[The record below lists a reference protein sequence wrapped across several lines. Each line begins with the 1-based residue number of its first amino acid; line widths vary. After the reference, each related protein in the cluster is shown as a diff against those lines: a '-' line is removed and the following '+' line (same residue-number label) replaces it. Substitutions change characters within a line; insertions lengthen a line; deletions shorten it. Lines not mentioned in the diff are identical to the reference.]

1 MSTNE
6 YFENSQS
13 TGGTVLRRA
22 KVFGIKTMTVVITAS
37 MLLSGVPTAAIAEGL
52 EEAGVIATQGE
63 AEPTTEPATQDTST
77 TTDEGATVTE
87 TTETTDS
94 SDTPA
99 ADTSTQQDTSAAQDT
114 PASDEQVATEADVKL
129 DLGSAYIIY
138 NGQDISLPS
147 TKVTVPTGKDFK
159 FTATANTGFDLTAVK
174 LTVNGTE
181 SELTA
186 DADGAYTVTADQ
198 VAAGAAVKLETAE
211 QAEEAATQNN
221 AIAIT
226 SLDDEDAQ
234 ADDQSDESGIAVVDV
249 DGDWSVTGNDAL
261 EVGKFAVY
269 TANDFSGA
277 VTWST
282 SDESIATVD
291 SNGVVTAV
299 AAGKVTITATYGTE
313 TASKTI
319 TVNKASSSRWSSGNT
334 ATFVPTISNAEVAYF
349 NWHSS
354 SDTSNIAF
362 TPVASG
368 SILSIEDY
376 NSSDQAGYVVFF
388 VKPSGNYLFTGLG
401 ADGNG
406 DTYVVGSGEYGNI
419 AGYPNISAVMT
430 AAKAAGYVAAFGYS
444 RAKRD
449 TPPTNSAFQVTAQS
463 PDMTVI
469 ATSSKTSD
477 VLAGETL
484 TFTIVM
490 TPQLTGSNRD
500 KVTGV
505 QVNSVTVNGLTAD
518 CSDVVD
524 NGDGTF
530 TATVSYTV
538 TEADC
543 NRSSVDLVVNATSTY
558 EASLSTSLSS
568 ITTTSSINKTAT
580 ATCAI
585 APKSDVTYEFKS
597 GTSDKTLPNGIYSVL
612 PKDSKTYQKGT
623 KVTASKTLK
632 SGAVY
637 EDTDNGGYWTFGGWD
652 ANSKTMTENG
662 ITFTGTWTFTEYSK
676 YTVKYVDESGKELAD
691 SKTVSGNKVG
701 DVIKKDAIEHPE
713 IKGYAYS
720 KTTPD
725 KLTISKDESENVISI
740 VYKQKAGKA
749 GYNLVLDS
757 ASWTAPDETTQTTGT
772 QKWYYDYGFAK
783 NDTFT
788 VTDSEPTATNRAF
801 IGWMD
806 KERDDQAAA
815 IREAGDEVTYI
826 YSNNQTY
833 TLDALWASLSAT
845 GEDVTYDGDSHSV
858 TVDVNINEGTGLD
871 SKYVEQAKKLI
882 TTGDVEYS
890 TDGGAHWST
899 VKPSF
904 TNAGS
909 YTVNVRQN
917 VTVGGKTTTLTAEA
931 TVNIA
936 KRTVTLE
943 SADLSKDYDGSALTN
958 GDTALKTETGWV
970 KDEGATYSF
979 TGSQTDV
986 GESDNAFTYT
996 LKNGTNPDNYI
1007 ITKSEGKLTV
1017 NDRETK
1023 YAITVEGNS
1032 TTVKYDGD
1040 EHTASGITTASSTYT
1055 NDKGVTFIITAD
1067 TTDPKSTD
1075 VTSVDNKVSNVKVT
1089 LNGKDVTKQFKVT
1102 TKDGKLTIDPRTVK
1116 LTSASDEKEYD
1127 GKALK
1132 NSKVTATEFN
1142 AETGEGFIEGEGA
1155 TYKVTGSQT
1164 KPGSSENTF
1173 SYTLKDN
1180 TKADNYTITTENGTL
1195 TVTNRKAKYEI
1206 TVEGNSATETYD
1218 GTVKSVNGVK
1228 TTTFTVDGNTYTVE
1242 GLTASG
1248 AKGTDADSYTNT
1260 VTGTAVVKD
1269 AEGNDVT
1276 SEFAVTTKNGTLKI
1290 NKRDV
1295 TIKSKSAERVYNGQP
1310 LTKHEAEVK
1319 SGSIADADKDKVT
1332 YNYTGTI
1339 TNVGETGNAFTVS
1352 GLDAKN
1358 YNVKTE
1364 YGKLKVTPVAD
1375 KVTVTITEHGGSYT
1389 YDGTEKTAAGYDVS
1403 SSNDLY
1409 TANDFTF
1416 SGTAT
1421 VSGTNA
1427 GTYEM
1432 QLKASDFTNNSAN
1445 FTNVDFKIVDATL
1458 TIAKRQV
1465 TLKSETASKVY
1476 DGTPLTAKTVTIASG
1491 SFAEGQGFK
1500 AEATGSV
1507 TSVSEGEV
1515 DNEFEYTLTG
1525 GATEGENGNYIITK
1539 QVGKLSIAPVTRE
1552 VVVTITGHKTEAKY
1566 DGTEKSATGYDVAIN
1581 NDLYK
1586 EDDFSYE
1593 GSSEVKAANADT
1605 YEMGLT
1611 KGTFTNDS
1619 QNFTNVKFNVTDG
1632 ELAISKRDVVL
1643 TSASAEKEYD
1653 GTPLTR
1659 SEQTDVKV
1667 TGDGFADGEGATYT
1681 ITGTQTVVG
1690 NSENTFSY
1698 ALNEG
1703 TSEDNYNI
1711 ETRNG
1716 TLNVTNR
1723 GTKYEV
1729 TVKANSTSAT
1739 YDGKAHEAKGVET
1752 YEFTENGQ
1760 KYTVSGLT
1768 TEDPKQTD
1776 AGTYTNN
1783 IIGTAKVTDA
1793 KGNDVTEQFTV
1804 KTENGQLVI
1813 EKAKVILKSAS
1824 DTWVY
1829 DGKSHSKEE
1838 METVSGFAKGEGAT
1852 FTYGKSVTNVSEG
1865 KVKNTFSYELNSGTN
1880 ADNYEIKTETG
1891 TLQVTPVTDKV
1902 TVTITGNTKTET
1914 FDGTQKSVEGY
1925 KFEASNN
1932 LYTEGCVTF
1941 NGNAVATGTI
1951 VNTYDMGLKKSDFTN
1966 NSSNF
1971 SNVEFKVTDGW
1982 LKIEPASIDDND
1994 AEWTKNDV
2002 SKFYDGTKLTAY
2014 AATAQ
2019 DKYGNSLTVEYST
2032 DGETWV
2038 SDPTKI
2044 SLTHAGEVTVKLRA
2058 RSDNY
2063 NSDQYFT
2070 SSETIT
2076 VNKRKVAMT
2085 SATDTKEYDGT
2096 ALTNDGVT
2104 VSEFNVEKG
2113 EGFIEGE
2120 GATYDVT
2127 GTITNV
2133 GSVDN
2138 AFTYTLNKGT
2148 NKDDYEITATPGK
2161 LTITADAN
2169 AVVVTIKAKSE
2180 TVVYD
2185 GEEHTVTGYEVAGIT
2200 GGNGKFTAADVALN
2214 DGVDLTVSGTDVA
2227 VDSATGAVVAYTKAL
2242 NTNDFKSTNAN
2253 FSNVTFQIDPGAS
2266 NVSLTITKRPVKLT
2280 SGSASKDYDGTPLT
2294 NGEVTATAYDADKKE
2309 GFVGEQGFTAKT
2321 TGSQTD
2327 AGSSK
2332 NTFTYELNKGTSATN
2347 YNITKDEGDLTVNKL
2362 SADNLNLTGTDV
2374 TYDYDG
2380 KPHAAG
2386 TATAEPKDSEG
2397 NALNDAVTIEYQLA
2411 SDPES
2416 EWVSNPSSITQTDAT
2431 TTAVVVN
2438 VRATSPNF
2446 EGTATATETITIKKA
2461 TLKVSTPSASKVY
2474 DGTALTAAATES
2486 NVKGLVAGETAAIKA
2501 TGSQTEVGS
2510 SDNTYGG
2517 IEWGTAKASNY
2528 SVELEG
2534 EGTLTV
2540 LAQSIDPKTDP
2551 SDPDKRYTGAEVDD
2565 PSDSTYDGDTHK
2577 WAPTVKS
2584 AEGTELTE
2592 GEDYTVTYKRGDDAT
2607 DNFTDA
2613 GTITVVITGKGNYAG
2628 TVTKTY
2634 EIKKATLEVS
2644 TPSASK
2650 VYDGKALTAEA
2661 TASNIKGLVG
2671 SETATVKAT
2680 GSQTEVG
2687 SSDNFYGGIEWGTAK
2702 ESNYSVELEGEGT
2715 LTVLAQSIDPKTDPS
2730 DPDKRYTGAEVD
2742 DPSDSTYDGDTH
2754 KWAPTVKS
2762 AEGTELTEGED
2773 YTVTYKRGDDAT
2785 DNFTDAGTITVVIT
2799 GKGNYAGT
2807 VTKTYEIK
2815 KREVTI
2821 TSDNGDF
2828 VYNGKAQK
2836 QETAGVTDGSFVE
2849 GEGVASYTFTRS
2861 VKKVGDEADNEFT
2874 YTLNSN
2880 TKADNY
2886 KITKKYGKLTV
2897 RKSDEDIVVTLTGYE
2912 GTYDGAEH
2920 KATSHVAGTLPEGF
2934 TTKVVS
2940 DAAITNVGEK
2950 TAKVDSFTIYDES
2963 GNDVTDQFNVDTK
2976 STATLKVTKREI
2988 TVTSVDATKVYDGTE
3003 LTKHV
3008 ANVTSETGLVSGEE
3022 LAYSFTGSQTEVGGE
3037 RGNNTFTVDWTKST
3051 ADEGNYK
3058 VTCEPGTLTVTAQS
3072 IDPKDVDPDDPDPSY
3087 KGVTVNDPADDTY
3100 DANAH
3105 KWAPTVET
3113 ADGTALEAG
3122 KDYTVTYKR
3131 DGVETTDFTNAGTI
3145 TVVITGKGNYT
3156 GEVTKEYTINPAEVT
3171 LSSNTRVF
3179 VYNGSKQGDHAVNG
3193 SGAFELFKSQTALL
3207 AATGEVQNVG
3217 DTAVN
3222 TISYTMAAGYSAD
3235 NYVIELAEGNLSVTP
3250 QSIDPK
3256 DVDPDDPDP
3265 SYKGVTTDDP
3275 TDVTYDGTEHKWTPV
3290 VKDADGKELVEG
3302 TDYDVTYDTSDFVNS
3317 GTITVIITGKGNFT
3331 GTITKTYRIVP
3342 AALRVVTASASKTYN
3357 GTALTNDG
3365 VTVTG
3370 LVAGDVITVTATGAQ
3385 TQVGSSENTYS
3396 IDWMQV
3402 NKDNYTLTD
3411 ELGTLTVTEAAAPA
3425 PTPDNNGT
3433 TPVAPD
3439 NNGRTVI
3446 DTIVEALD
3454 SGYRAITGDTEEE
3467 PAEEEKISD
3476 AENPLANLDKKRDT
3490 CWVHWYMIVC
3500 ALATAVYG
3508 IFVGLHRNK
3517 HTRRLEDDLND
3528 ILGNDDESKN

>member
-129 DLGSAYIIY
+129 DLGSAYITY

-226 SLDDEDAQ
+226 SLEDEDAQ
-234 ADDQSDESGIAVVDV
+234 IDDQSDENDIAVVDDTDSDETAV
-249 DGDWSVTGNDAL
+249 TYTVTVGKTLDLTGSEGYSHSWKSSTSKKATVENTSSSSNWYATTGTATVTGVKAGTVTITHTYYTYSWNGSSKKNTEEFTV
-261 EVGKFAVY
+261 EVKSAVPV
-269 TANDFSGA
+269 TAIAISG
-277 VTWST
+277 
-282 SDESIATVD
+282 SDEVTQFSTTALTATLSPSDASGTVKWTSSD
-291 SNGVVTAV
+291 KDILTVNDKGVVTGVRQGTAV
-299 AAGKVTITATYGTE
+299 VTASVTNTDGTVVTATKQVTVVATAESTDQALVYYLLDPTKDANSNDTGQWGDKYGTATVNVTNATWVDSGSLKEKNCFDNVDQRVVSWPNGTNVITRGSAAWNQIFENYKETIEAQLPGITVTKDDVEEISLVPAKISQNNGTNPDKHLDCNVSIKCKNVVLAKYYVRDAGATSYTFLGSKNYTTGSTTQLSDVTTETLPATKTVNGVTYSFSGWYADENYTQPVAFPYTLNSSVTFYAKYVGGFQVNYDLDGGSWDSGDATTYIVSEGDTHTVKSEPTRKGYKFTGWTVTGLDGKTTIKSGETFTMPSGNVTITA
-313 TASKTI
+313 
-319 TVNKASSSRWSSGNT
+319 
-334 ATFVPTISNAEVAYF
+334 
-349 NWHSS
+349 NW
-354 SDTSNIAF
+354 
-362 TPVASG
+362 
-368 SILSIEDY
+368 
-376 NSSDQAGYVVFF
+376 Q
-388 VKPSGNYLFTGLG
+388 
-401 ADGNG
+401 
-406 DTYVVGSGEYGNI
+406 
-419 AGYPNISAVMT
+419 
-430 AAKAAGYVAAFGYS
+430 
-444 RAKRD
+444 
-449 TPPTNSAFQVTAQS
+449 
-463 PDMTVI
+463 
-469 ATSSKTSD
+469 
-477 VLAGETL
+477 
-484 TFTIVM
+484 
-490 TPQLTGSNRD
+490 
-500 KVTGV
+500 
-505 QVNSVTVNGLTAD
+505 
-518 CSDVVD
+518 
-524 NGDGTF
+524 
-530 TATVSYTV
+530 
-538 TEADC
+538 
-543 NRSSVDLVVNATSTY
+543 
-558 EASLSTSLSS
+558 
-568 ITTTSSINKTAT
+568 
-580 ATCAI
+580 
-585 APKSDVTYEFKS
+585 
-597 GTSDKTLPNGIYSVL
+597 
-612 PKDSKTYQKGT
+612 QK
-623 KVTASKTLK
+623 
-632 SGAVY
+632 
-637 EDTDNGGYWTFGGWD
+637 E
-652 ANSKTMTENG
+652 
-662 ITFTGTWTFTEYSK
+662 
-676 YTVKYVDESGKELAD
+676 
-691 SKTVSGNKVG
+691 
-701 DVIKKDAIEHPE
+701 
-713 IKGYAYS
+713 
-720 KTTPD
+720 
-725 KLTISKDESENVISI
+725 
-740 VYKQKAGKA
+740 GKA

-757 ASWTAPDETTQTTGT
+757 ASWTAPDDTTQTTGT

-1218 GTVKSVNGVK
+1218 GTEKSVSGIK

-1310 LTKHEAEVK
+1310 LTKHDADVT

-1339 TNVGETGNAFTVS
+1339 TNVGETDNAFTVS

-1432 QLKASDFTNNSAN
+1432 QLKESDFTNNSAN

-1476 DGTPLTAKTVTIASG
+1476 DGAPLTAKTVTIASG

-1507 TSVSEGEV
+1507 TNVSEGEV

-1539 QVGKLSIAPVTRE
+1539 QVGKLSITPVTRE

-1739 YDGKAHEAKGVET
+1739 YDGKAHEAKGVES

-2014 AATAQ
+2014 AATAK

-2063 NSDQYFT
+2063 KSDQYFT

-2148 NKDDYEITATPGK
+2148 NKDDYDITATPGK

-2242 NTNDFKSTNAN
+2242 NSNDFKSTNAN

-2294 NGEVTATAYDADKKE
+2294 NDEVTATAYDADKKE

-2321 TGSQTD
+2321 TGFQTD

-2486 NVKGLVAGETAAIKA
+2486 NVEGLVAGETAAVKA

-2528 SVELEG
+2528 SVELED

-2565 PSDSTYDGDTHK
+2565 PSDSTYDGGTHK

-2584 AEGTELTE
+2584 AEGDELTE
-2592 GEDYTVTYKRGDDAT
+2592 GTDYDVVYKRGDDAT

-2634 EIKKATLEVS
+2634 EIKKATLKVS

-2650 VYDGKALTAEA
+2650 VYDGTALTAAA
-2661 TASNIKGLVG
+2661 TESNVEGLVAG
-2671 SETATVKAT
+2671 ETAAVKAT

-2687 SSDNFYGGIEWGTAK
+2687 SSDNTYGGIEWGTAK
-2702 ESNYSVELEGEGT
+2702 ASNYSVELEDEGT

-2742 DPSDSTYDGDTH
+2742 DPSDSTYDGGTH

-2762 AEGTELTEGED
+2762 AEGDELTEGTD
-2773 YTVTYKRGDDAT
+2773 YDVVYKRGDDAT

-2849 GEGVASYTFTRS
+2849 GEGVASYTFTKS

-2874 YTLNSN
+2874 YTLNGN

-3179 VYNGSKQGDHAVNG
+3179 VYNGSKQGDHTVNG

-3222 TISYTMAAGYSAD
+3222 TISYTMAAGYSAN

-3302 TDYDVTYDTSDFVNS
+3302 TDYDVTYDTSDFVNT
-3317 GTITVIITGKGNFT
+3317 GTITVTITGKGNFT

-3342 AALRVVTASASKTYN
+3342 AALRVVTTSASKTYD

>member
-22 KVFGIKTMTVVITAS
+22 RVFGIKTMTVVITAS

-52 EEAGVIATQGE
+52 EEAGVVSTQSE
-63 AEPTTEPATQDTST
+63 AEPTTEPTTQDTST
-77 TTDEGATVTE
+77 TTDEGAT

-129 DLGSAYIIY
+129 DLGSAYITY
-138 NGQDISLPS
+138 NGQDIALPS

-174 LTVNGTE
+174 LTVNGSE
-181 SELTA
+181 SELTT
-186 DADGAYTVTADQ
+186 DADGAYPVTADQ
-198 VAAGAAVKLETAE
+198 VAAGATVKFETAE

-226 SLDDEDAQ
+226 SLADEDAQ
-234 ADDQSDESGIAVVDV
+234 TDDQSDENDAAVVDD
-249 DGDWSVTGNDAL
+249 DGDWSVTGNDTL

-299 AAGKVTITATYGTE
+299 AAGTVTITATYNNE
-313 TASKTI
+313 IASKTI
-319 TVNKASSSRWSSGNT
+319 TVSEASSSRNKGYT
-334 ATFVPTISNAEVAYF
+334 ATITPTIENAEVAYF
-349 NWHSS
+349 AWHDE

-362 TPVASG
+362 TKVSG
-368 SILSIEDY
+368 TVTINNYTTWSKP
-376 NSSDQAGYVVFF
+376 GYVIFL
-388 VKPSGNYLFTGLG
+388 VKPSNNHIVTGLG
-401 ADGNG
+401 ASGNG
-406 DTYVVGSGEYGNI
+406 DIYAVDATSWGNI
-419 AGYPNISAVMT
+419 NGYPNMAKVMA
-430 AAKAAGYVAAFGYS
+430 AAKAAGYVATFGWYRPAAS
-444 RAKRD
+444 TLSADFTISAK
-449 TPPTNSAFQVTAQS
+449 S
-463 PDMTVI
+463 PDMTVT
-469 ATSSKTSD
+469 AVSD
-477 VLAGETL
+477 RTENVVSGDQL
-484 TFTIVM
+484 TFTVTI
-490 TPQLTGSNRD
+490 TPKTTGSGKD
-500 KVTGV
+500 SVAGV
-505 QVNSVTVNGLTAD
+505 QVNSANVNGTEVKVENLTKN
-518 CSDVVD
+518 S
-524 NGDGTF
+524 DGTF
-530 TATVSYTV
+530 TGTVHYTATD
-538 TEADC
+538 ADC
-543 NRSSVDLVVNATSTY
+543 ARGKVELTVNATSTY
-558 EASLSTSLSS
+558 SGAYTISSGDLASSATV
-568 ITTTSSINKTAT
+568 TKTAT
-580 ATCAI
+580 ATCRI
-585 APKSDVTYEFKS
+585 APESQVEYSFVS
-597 GTSDKTLPNGIYSVL
+597 GTSGMTLPAEVDAYL
-612 PKDSKTYQKGT
+612 PSDNSSYKANKTVKAKDPSKT
-623 KVTASKTLK
+623 
-632 SGAVY
+632 VY
-637 EDTDNGGYWTFGGWD
+637 DDAQNEGYWTFTGWD
-652 ANSKTMTENG
+652 KDSVKTERTGETV
-662 ITFTGTWTFTEYSK
+662 TFTGTWIFTKYSK
-676 YTVKYVDESGKELAD
+676 YTIKYVDESGKDLAD
-691 SKTVSGNKVG
+691 STTVSGNKVG
-701 DVIKKDAIEHPE
+701 DVIKKDAIKHPE

-720 KTTPD
+720 KTNPE
-725 KLTISKDESENVISI
+725 KLTISKDESENVISV
-740 VYKQKAGKA
+740 VYKKKAGKA

-757 ASWTAPDETTQTTGT
+757 ASWTAPDETTNTEKM
-772 QKWYYDYGFAK
+772 KWYYDYGFAK
-783 NDTFT
+783 GDTFT

-845 GEDVTYDGDSHSV
+845 GEDVTYDGNSHTV

-871 SKYVEQAKKLI
+871 SKYVAQAKKLI
-882 TTGDVEYS
+882 KAGDVEYS
-890 TDGGAHWST
+890 TDGGDTWS
-899 VKPSF
+899 KDRPSF

-909 YTVNVRQN
+909 YTVKVRQK
-917 VTVGGKTTTLTAEA
+917 VTVGGKTTELTAET
-931 TVNIA
+931 TVKIA

-958 GDTALKTETGWV
+958 GDTALKTEDGWV
-970 KDEGATYSF
+970 KNEGATYSF

-986 GESDNAFTYT
+986 GESDNTFSYT
-996 LKNGTNPDNYI
+996 LKDGTDANNYI
-1007 ITKSEGKLTV
+1007 IKKSEGKLTV

-1032 TTVKYDGD
+1032 TSVVYDGKG
-1040 EHTASGITTASSTYT
+1040 HTASGITTASSTYT
-1055 NDKGVTFIITAD
+1055 NDKGVTFTITAD
-1067 TTDPKSTD
+1067 TTDPESTD
-1075 VTSVDNKVSNVKVT
+1075 ATTLENKVSNVKVT
-1089 LNGKDVTKQFKVT
+1089 LNGKDVTKQFTVT
-1102 TKDGKLTIDPRTVK
+1102 TKDGKLTIEKRTVK

-1132 NSKVTATEFN
+1132 NSKVTATKFN
-1142 AETGEGFIEGEGA
+1142 AETGEGFVEGEGA

-1173 SYTLKDN
+1173 TYELKDN
-1180 TKADNYTITTENGTL
+1180 TKAGNYTITTETGTL
-1195 TVTNRKAKYEI
+1195 LVTSRKAKYEI

-1218 GTVKSVNGVK
+1218 GTEKSVSGIK
-1228 TTTFTVDGNTYTVE
+1228 TTTFTVDGSTYTVE
-1242 GLTASG
+1242 GLKASG
-1248 AKGTDADSYTNT
+1248 AKGTDADSYANT

-1295 TIKSKSAERVYNGQP
+1295 TIKSKSAEQVYNGQH
-1310 LTKHEAEVK
+1310 LTKHEAEVTK
-1319 SGSIADADKDKVT
+1319 GSIADADKDKVA
-1332 YNYTGTI
+1332 YDYTGTI
-1339 TNVGETGNAFTVS
+1339 INVGETDNTFTVT
-1352 GLDAKN
+1352 GLNAKN
-1358 YNVKTE
+1358 YNVTTE
-1364 YGKLKVTPVAD
+1364 YGKLKVTAVTD

-1389 YDGTEKTAAGYDVS
+1389 YDGTEKTATGYDVS
-1403 SSNDLY
+1403 SSNELY

-1416 SGTAT
+1416 SGTDT
-1421 VSGTNA
+1421 VRGTNA

-1432 QLKASDFTNNSAN
+1432 QLKASDFTNNSSN
-1445 FTNVDFKIVDATL
+1445 FTDVEFKIVDATL
-1458 TIAKRQV
+1458 TIAKREV

-1476 DGTPLTAKTVTIASG
+1476 DGTALTAKTVTIASG
-1491 SFAEGQGFK
+1491 SFVEGQGFK

-1507 TSVSEGEV
+1507 TNVSDGEV
-1515 DNEFEYTLTG
+1515 DNAFDYELTG

-1539 QVGKLSIAPVTRE
+1539 QLGKLSITPVTSE

-1566 DGTEKSATGYDVAIN
+1566 DGIEKSATGYDVSISN
-1581 NDLYK
+1581 VLYK
-1586 EDDFSYE
+1586 KDDFSYE
-1593 GSSEVKAANADT
+1593 GTSEVKATNADT
-1605 YEMGLT
+1605 YEMGL
-1611 KGTFTNDS
+1611 KKSDFTNS
-1619 QNFTNVKFNVTDG
+1619 NTNFTNVKFNVTDG

-1643 TSASAEKEYD
+1643 TSASAEKQYD

-1659 SEQTDVKV
+1659 NEQTDVTV
-1667 TGDGFADGEGATYT
+1667 SGDGFANGEGATYT
-1681 ITGTQTVVG
+1681 ITGSQTVVG
-1690 NSENTFSY
+1690 NSENAFSY
-1698 ALNEG
+1698 ELNEN
-1703 TSEDNYNI
+1703 TLADNYNI

-1723 GTKYEV
+1723 DAKYEV
-1729 TVKANSTSAT
+1729 TVKANSTTAM
-1739 YDGKAHEAKGVET
+1739 YDGEAHEAKGVKT
-1752 YEFTENGQ
+1752 YEFTKNGQ

-1793 KGNDVTEQFTV
+1793 KGNDVTDQFTV
-1804 KTENGQLVI
+1804 KTENGKLVI
-1813 EKAKVILKSAS
+1813 EKAKVTLKSAS
-1824 DTWVY
+1824 GAWVY
-1829 DGKSHSKEE
+1829 DGKSHKKEE
-1838 METVSGFAKGEGAT
+1838 METVSGFASGEGAT
-1852 FTYGKSVTNVSEG
+1852 FTYDKSVTNVIEG
-1865 KVKNTFSYELNSGTN
+1865 KVENTFSYTLNNNTK
-1880 ADNYEIKTETG
+1880 ADNYEIKTENG
-1891 TLQVTPVTDKV
+1891 TLEVTPVTDTV
-1902 TVTITGNTKTET
+1902 TVTITGKTKTET

-1925 KFEASNN
+1925 QFEASND
-1932 LYTEGCVTF
+1932 LYTEDYVTF
-1941 NGNAVATGTI
+1941 SGNAVASGTN
-1951 VNTYDMGLKKSDFTN
+1951 VDKYDMGLKKSDFTN
-1966 NSSNF
+1966 SSSNF
-1971 SNVEFKVTDGW
+1971 SKVEFTVTDGW
-1982 LKIEPASIDDND
+1982 LKIEPASINNND
-1994 AEWTKNDV
+1994 AEWTKEDV
-2002 SKFYDGTKLTAY
+2002 SKFYDGTKLTAHI
-2014 AATAQ
+2014 ATAK
-2019 DKYGNSLTVEYST
+2019 DKYGNSLTVEYSA

-2038 SDPTKI
+2038 SDPTEI
-2044 SLTHAGEVTVKLRA
+2044 SLTHAGKVTVQLRA

-2063 NSDQYFT
+2063 ESGKYFT

-2076 VNKRKVAMT
+2076 VNKRKVTMT
-2085 SATDTKEYDGT
+2085 SATDTKVYNGT
-2096 ALTNDGVT
+2096 PLTNDAVT
-2104 VSEFNVEKG
+2104 VSEFNAETG

-2138 AFTYTLNKGT
+2138 AFTYSLKKGT
-2148 NKDDYEITATPGK
+2148 SKDDYEITATPGK
-2161 LTITADAN
+2161 LTITAD
-2169 AVVVTIKAKSE
+2169 VDEIVVTIKAKSE

-2185 GEEHTVTGYEVAGIT
+2185 GEEHTVTGYDIAGIT
-2200 GGNGKFTAADVALN
+2200 GGDGNFTAEDVVLK
-2214 DGVDLTVSGTDVA
+2214 DGVDLSVSGTNVA

-2242 NTNDFKSTNAN
+2242 NASDFKNTNAN
-2253 FSNVTFQIDPGAS
+2253 FSNVTFQIDPSAS

-2294 NGEVTATAYDADKKE
+2294 KDEVTATAFDAEKKE
-2309 GFVGEQGFTAKT
+2309 GFVDGQGFTAET

-2332 NTFTYELNKGTSATN
+2332 NAFTYKLNEGTAATN
-2347 YNITKDEGDLTVNKL
+2347 YSITKEEGDLTVNKL
-2362 SADNLNLTGTDV
+2362 SADNLNLVGTDV
-2374 TYDYDG
+2374 THVYDG
-2380 KPHAAG
+2380 KSHAAG
-2386 TATAEPKDSEG
+2386 TATATPKDSKG

-2411 SDPES
+2411 SDPDS
-2416 EWVSNPSSITQTDAT
+2416 EWVSNPSSITQTDVT
-2431 TTAVVVN
+2431 STPVVVN

-2446 EGTATATETITIKKA
+2446 EGTATATETITITKA
-2461 TLKVSTPSASKVY
+2461 TLKLSTPSASKVY
-2474 DGTALTAAATES
+2474 DGSELTAAATAS
-2486 NVKGLVAGETAAIKA
+2486 NIKGLVGDETASVKA

-2510 SDNTYGG
+2510 SANTYGG
-2517 IEWGTAKASNY
+2517 VEWGTAKASNY

-2551 SDPDKRYTGAEVDD
+2551 SDPDKRYTGAKVDD

-2584 AEGTELTE
+2584 AEGTALTE
-2592 GEDYTVTYKRGDDAT
+2592 GDDYTVAYKRGDEVT

-2634 EIKKATLEVS
+2634 EIKKATLKVS

-2650 VYDGKALTAEA
+2650 VYDGSELTAAA

-2671 SETATVKAT
+2671 DETASVKAT

-2687 SSDNFYGGIEWGTAK
+2687 SSANTYGGVEWGTAK
-2702 ESNYSVELEGEGT
+2702 ASNYSVELEGEGT

-2730 DPDKRYTGAEVD
+2730 DPDKRYTGAKVD

-2762 AEGTELTEGED
+2762 AEGTALTEGDD
-2773 YTVTYKRGDDAT
+2773 YTVAYKRGDEVT

-2836 QETAGVTDGSFVE
+2836 QETANVTDGSFVD
-2849 GEGVASYTFTRS
+2849 GEGVASYTFTKS

-2874 YTLNSN
+2874 YTLNGN
-2880 TKADNY
+2880 TKAENY
-2886 KITKKYGKLTV
+2886 TITKKYGKLTV

-2912 GTYDGAEH
+2912 GTYDGDEH
-2920 KATSHVAGTLPEGF
+2920 KATSHVAGKLPEGF

-2940 DAAITNVGEK
+2940 NAAITNVGEK
-2950 TAKVDSFTIYDES
+2950 TAKVDSFIIYDES

-2976 STATLKVTKREI
+2976 STATLTVTKREI
-2988 TVTSVDATKVYDGTE
+2988 TVTSADATKVFDGTE
-3003 LTKHV
+3003 LTKHE
-3008 ANVTSETGLVSGEE
+3008 ANVTSETGLAGEE
-3022 LAYSFTGSQTEVGGE
+3022 KLAYSFTGSQTEVGGE
-3037 RGNNTFTVDWTKST
+3037 QGNNTFTVDWTKST
-3051 ADEGNYK
+3051 AAEGNYK
-3058 VTCEPGTLTVTAQS
+3058 VTYEPGTLTVTAQS

-3087 KGVTVNDPADDTY
+3087 KGVTVNDPADATY

-3105 KWAPTVET
+3105 KWTPTVET

-3145 TVVITGKGNYT
+3145 TVVITGTGNYT
-3156 GEVTKEYTINPAEVT
+3156 GEVTKQYTIKPAEVT

-3222 TISYTMAAGYSAD
+3222 TIRYTMAAGYSAD
-3235 NYVIELAEGNLSVTP
+3235 NYVIELAEGTLSVTP

-3302 TDYDVTYDTSDFVNS
+3302 TDYDVTYDTSDFVNT

-3331 GTITKTYRIVP
+3331 GTITKTYRITP
-3342 AALRVVTASASKTYN
+3342 AALHVVTASASKTYD

-3385 TQVGSSENTYS
+3385 TQVGSSENTYT

-3411 ELGTLTVTEAAAPA
+3411 ELGTLAVTEAPA
-3425 PTPDNNGT
+3425 PTPTPDNGGT
-3433 TPVAPD
+3433 TPVTPT
-3439 NNGRTVI
+3439 NNGGTVI
-3446 DTIVEALD
+3446 DVIVDALD
-3454 SGYRAITGDTEEE
+3454 NGYRAITGDTEEE

-3476 AENPLANLDKKRDT
+3476 TENPLANLDKKRDT
-3490 CWVHWYMIVC
+3490 CWVHWYMIIC